1 MVDGQIIA
9 AHIIYDQ
16 SAVPTALASGQPK
29 PENYIPKIYDD
40 YIISGN
46 AGHSDQHKPEEE
58 TSSETETADEKESF
72 PETEDTSSP
81 EVETPAETENTDE
94 TESLMETE
102 NVSETETNTGQNS
115 SSVPESEDAEA
126 DDNSAS
132 VIEAETTMSETE

>member
-16 SAVPTALASGQPK
+16 SAVPTALDSGRPK

-46 AGHSDQHKPEEE
+46 TGHSGQHKPEEE
-58 TSSETETADEKESF
+58 ASSETETSDENESF

-81 EVETPAETENTDE
+81 EVETPAETENTDG

-115 SSVPESEDAEA
+115 SRCV
-126 DDNSAS
+126 
-132 VIEAETTMSETE
+132 